1 MSYQSIEVHN
11 SIPHIGAEIRG
22 VDLSN
27 PLGNQQ
33 FQEVHHALMDRLVIF
48 FRDQK
53 LGIEQHKDF
62 ARRFGKLHMH
72 PASPNVIGDP
82 LRFLLSRRTTRPST
96 LPARIGTRTYRAT
109 PSRRWARSSI
119 LPKCP
124 LTAAATP
131 CSPTCISRTRCCRSR
146 SASSLMGSQQSTMAR
161 SIIVGATVT
170 TTAEKSIRVPSI
182 QLFGRTQ
189 RQVRNAYS

>member
-1 MSYQSIEVHN
+1 MSYQTIEVHN
-11 SIPHIGAEIRG
+11 STPHIGAEIRG

-33 FQEVHHALMDRLVIF
+33 FQEVHDALMDRLVVF

-53 LGIEQHKDF
+53 LGHNTKTSLAASASCTCIL
-62 ARRFGKLHMH
+62 RRRTWL
-72 PASPNVIGDP
+72 PITP
-82 LRFLLSRRTTRPST
+82 RCLLSRRTTRPST
-96 LPARIGTRTYRAT
+96 LPARIGTLTYRAT

-124 LTAAATP
+124 PTAVATP

-146 SASSLMGSQQSTMAR
+146 SASSLMGSQRSTMAR
-161 SIIVGATVT
+161 SIIVAATVM
-170 TTAEKSIRVPSI
+170 TTAEKSIRSEEH
-182 QLFGRTQ
+182 T
-189 RQVRNAYS
+189 